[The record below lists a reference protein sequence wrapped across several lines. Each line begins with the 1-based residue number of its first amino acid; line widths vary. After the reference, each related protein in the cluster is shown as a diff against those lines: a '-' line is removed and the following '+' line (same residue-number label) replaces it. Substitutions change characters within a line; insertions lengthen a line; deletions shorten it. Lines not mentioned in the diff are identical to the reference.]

1 MAEAKANECHAC
13 KGTGKCRSCKG
24 RGVVIKHA
32 GAPTQRCPE
41 CQGSGECPVCEGK
54 GVLEASAETGSATEA
69 AEEE

>member
-1 MAEAKANECHAC
+1 MAETKCNVCR
-13 KGTGKCRSCKG
+13 GTGKCRSCKG

-54 GVLEASAETGSATEA
+54 GVLEASSETESAT

>member
-13 KGTGKCRSCKG
+13 KGSGRCRTCKG

-41 CQGSGECPVCEGK
+41 CQGSGECLVCGGK
-54 GVLEASAETGSATEA
+54 GTLESEGDGGDEGDN
-69 AEEE
+69 EE

>member
-13 KGTGKCRSCKG
+13 KGSGKCRSCKG

-41 CQGSGECPVCEGK
+41 CQGSGECPVCGGK
-54 GVLEASAETGSATEA
+54 GTLESEGNDGDESNNGE
-69 AEEE
+69 